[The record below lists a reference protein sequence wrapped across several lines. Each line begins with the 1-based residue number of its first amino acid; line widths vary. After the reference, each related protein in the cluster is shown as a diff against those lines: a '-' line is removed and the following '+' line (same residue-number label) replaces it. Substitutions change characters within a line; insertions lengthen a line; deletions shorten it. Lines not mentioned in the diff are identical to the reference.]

1 MLCTIRKVFERANHY
16 SWLVLSFLYYHH
28 LWLVINGKK
37 TFNKNTNLVSKY
49 QNVPKRMT
57 VTSMFLYIIWR
68 FSDTNL
74 SFYMTLDLW
83 HFLSTFINL
92 LFIQLF
98 PNVLPCSR
106 SVICRYTHSQ
116 QYPRCI
122 QCWTRIDNQ
131 GPVKQ

>member
-1 MLCTIRKVFERANHY
+1 MLYTIRKVFERANHWCY
-16 SWLVLSFLYYHH
+16 IFYIIIIYDKLLM
-28 LWLVINGKK
+28 KK

-49 QNVPKRMT
+49 QNFPKRMT

-74 SFYMTLDLW
+74 SFYMTFDLW
-83 HFLSTFINL
+83 HFLTTFINL